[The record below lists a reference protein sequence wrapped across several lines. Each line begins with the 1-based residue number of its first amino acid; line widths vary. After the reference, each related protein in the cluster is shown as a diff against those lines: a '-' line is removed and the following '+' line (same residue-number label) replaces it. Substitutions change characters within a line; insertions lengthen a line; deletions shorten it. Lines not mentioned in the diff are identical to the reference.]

1 MANFTLVFWT
11 YKLGISFYFLVSSQF
26 LLCPE
31 VCTVYIF
38 PSLVDTVRFLRLLR
52 MELFVFPPLSMF
64 AIGIQEG
71 CWLLWINII
80 SCYFAEWVHQ
90 MSEFSGGLFY
100 VENHIIWKIK
110 QGYSPPFFSSDSISL
125 QNPAWSGTHY
135 GAEDGT
141 WISLFQRSTET
152 AQMLC
157 LMISG
162 TLSRSFLFASF
173 FISFSCLI

>member
-100 VENHIIWKIK
+100 VENHIIWKSSRDI
-110 QGYSPPFFSSDSISL
+110 PPIFFFRQHLTREPWMIWNSL
-125 QNPAWSGTHY
+125 WSWGWHVDLSFPEIHRDCPN
-135 GAEDGT
+135 A
-141 WISLFQRSTET
+141 LFDDIRHFVQV
-152 AQMLC
+152 
-157 LMISG
+157 
-162 TLSRSFLFASF
+162 LSFCIL